1 MASNI
6 LEFLNEYFY
15 FNKDDI
21 FTLLSC
27 CSYYVECWINNINV
41 CFAKA
46 EISLFNIS
54 SYSKNKSTKWTSHP
68 VCPWVENIEKKI
80 RYKVKIHLTF

>member
-21 FTLLSC
+21 FALLSC
-27 CSYYVECWINNINV
+27 CSYCVECWVNNINV

-46 EISLFNIS
+46 ENSLFKIS
-54 SYSKNKSTKWTSHP
+54 SFS
-68 VCPWVENIEKKI
+68 
-80 RYKVKIHLTF
+80 